1 MVIERSHPTNGVV
14 RPQAIVPHSLC
25 LPYNSFSG
33 PNAPITKVSKSPEVL
48 EAIKLLR
55 QNSAATVQKK
65 EGEDK
70 VKSFKSVIAATRGTV
85 DVTMQLKIGVI
96 IKKSLCFLSVSAQ
109 NVHTGNEKNVTNG
122 CKDIRNPICD
132 VENCRYDFKKIGRN
146 DIEHSETKKKK

>member
-1 MVIERSHPTNGVV
+1 M
-14 RPQAIVPHSLC
+14 
-25 LPYNSFSG
+25 
-33 PNAPITKVSKSPEVL
+33 SKSPEVL

-109 NVHTGNEKNVTNG
+109 NVHTGNEKNAKGNAL
-122 CKDIRNPICD
+122 RN
-132 VENCRYDFKKIGRN
+132 V
-146 DIEHSETKKKK
+146 